1 MNRTDLARRSL
12 RAAIDFRAGKNIPED
27 APICIYDLAEVAG
40 LDVRFCEGDSFEGMF
55 SKPTSTVLV
64 PTSRPRGRQAFACA
78 HEVGHWYFGHGSR
91 LELMLER
98 SQTSVDPEEYIA
110 DVFAGFLLMP
120 PWAVR
125 RALKRRSL
133 LAKNLS
139 STSLYAIA
147 SQFGVGYQTLAD
159 HLCFSLKTISRAH
172 RDTLARTSPKDV
184 REEILGG
191 LGSGCSHALIVDD
204 AWETVPIDLQV
215 GDLAVLPSRSNV
227 EGPNVNIVGE
237 VRGQKVIEAVRP
249 GLGRCEI
256 PGSEW
261 AAFIRVSR
269 AAFTGRS
276 IYRHLE
282 DPDVN

>member
-12 RAAIDFRAGKNIPED
+12 RAAIDFRIGNNIPED

-40 LDVRFCEGDSFEGMF
+40 LDVRFCEGDSFEGLF
-55 SKPTSTVLV
+55 SKQTSTVLV

-91 LELMLER
+91 LELLLER
-98 SQTSVDPEEYIA
+98 SPTSVDPEEFLA
-110 DVFAGFLLMP
+110 NVFAGYLLMS

-133 LAKNLS
+133 IAKNLS
-139 STSLYAIA
+139 STDLYTIA

-159 HLCFSLKTISRAH
+159 HLCFSLKFISRTH
-172 RDTLARTSPKDV
+172 RAALVKTSPKEV
-184 REEILGG
+184 REEILGA
-191 LGSGCSHALIVDD
+191 LGTGCSHALIVDD
-204 AWETVPIDLQV
+204 AWETIPIDLQV

-227 EGPNVNIVGE
+227 EGQNVSIVGE
-237 VRGQKVIEAVRP
+237 ARGLKVVKAVRP
-249 GLGRCEI
+249 GLGRCET

-269 AAFTGRS
+269 AKFVGRS
-276 IYRHLE
+276 TYRHLE